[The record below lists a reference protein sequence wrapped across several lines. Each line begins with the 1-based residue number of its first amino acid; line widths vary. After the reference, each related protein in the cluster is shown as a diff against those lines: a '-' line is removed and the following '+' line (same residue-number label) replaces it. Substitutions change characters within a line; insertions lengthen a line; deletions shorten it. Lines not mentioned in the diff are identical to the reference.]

1 MADDKPLRTKPNPG
15 APVRRSGG
23 SASAPPGAAQASAQ
37 APAGDPRA
45 RASQATRER
54 RLRDLDNP
62 TASFPIR
69 SVGVASG
76 RRIRE
81 DDVQTEL
88 RKAVKFYD
96 DDEPELDDEGQE
108 LELDKQ
114 PTRPKP
120 AVSVDIR
127 FVALWLVAASMLAM
141 LAAVAAATA
150 VLYR

>member
-15 APVRRSGG
+15 APVRRS
-23 SASAPPGAAQASAQ
+23 A
-37 APAGDPRA
+37 APAAAEPPARDA
-45 RASQATRER
+45 RANPRVSEATRER

-81 DDVQTEL
+81 DEVQTEL

-96 DDEPELDDEGQE
+96 DDEPELDEGQH
-108 LELDKQ
+108 LELDRE
-114 PTRPKP
+114 PPRAKP
-120 AVSVDIR
+120 AVTVDIR
-127 FVALWLVAASMLAM
+127 FVALWLVAASILAM